1 MSELQKR
8 VKIFLI
14 FNIVFSAF
22 LVWLI
27 IPIIW
32 LVFSAI
38 NLKRLNN
45 STTEQFLELK
55 KELCIAL
62 AIMLLSGNFVALVG
76 LWFVIDIPNSSKI
89 NKGKPSTS

>member
-1 MSELQKR
+1 MSDLQKR
-8 VKIFLI
+8 IKVFLI
-14 FNIVFSAF
+14 INIIFSAF

-45 STTEQFLELK
+45 STTEQFLKLK

-62 AIMLLSGNFVALVG
+62 AIMLLSGDFVALVG
-76 LWFVIDIPNSSKI
+76 L
-89 NKGKPSTS
+89 